1 MEQDAQG
8 NGHSSELPE
17 FKEHLD
23 STLRHWVSTL
33 GGPAWSQEM
42 GSIILMGLLQLRI
55 FCDSM
60 KYEARGVWLNLTK
73 RQASKRK

>member
-42 GSIILMGLLQLRI
+42 DLMVFVGPFPQKGIFYYSI
-55 FCDSM
+55 F
-60 KYEARGVWLNLTK
+60 TK
-73 RQASKRK
+73 

>member
-1 MEQDAQG
+1 
-8 NGHSSELPE
+8 
-17 FKEHLD
+17 
-23 STLRHWVSTL
+23 
-33 GGPAWSQEM
+33 M